1 VTVDDVPGQELMREA
16 GRFLFFFPREVEVL
30 P

>member
-1 VTVDDVPGQELMREA
+1 VTVDGVPGQELMRET
-16 GRFLFFFPREVEVL
+16 GRFLFFFPPEVEVL